1 MIEERLA
8 SIMTQSG
15 RNLNPLFLRTRLKE
29 ALQDEVLAF
38 VYNHP
43 QYRSYLFTG
52 GTCLRKLYGLPRLSE
67 DLDFDVP
74 GQPDT
79 DSFAAD
85 LREYVSKAL
94 QYRHMTTRV
103 SENGMSITL
112 VFPVLQQLGLV
123 HSSADSPNL
132 LLRCDIAPE
141 PTGIYGAQASPLST
155 AQAMFFVRAYDL
167 PTLFASKL
175 AVFVGRDDKRG
186 SPQTQPFE
194 GRDVFDLIWFL
205 QQAQQQEW
213 KLLPLWPRVFALLG
227 ADSAISVVRRAAD
240 KAASLDAQQVAA
252 DLRPFVETEQALE
265 GFSTNLHEVLPAQL
279 KALEKALLTRQD
291 READTWQ

>member
-8 SIMTQSG
+8 STMAQSG
-15 RNLNPLFLRTRLKE
+15 KSLNPLFLRTKLKE

-43 QYRSYLFTG
+43 QYRSFLFTG

-79 DSFAAD
+79 ASFVAD
-85 LREYVSKAL
+85 IRAYVSKVL
-94 QYRHMTTRV
+94 QYRHMTTSI
-103 SENGMSITL
+103 SENGLSVTL
-112 VFPVLQQLGLV
+112 VFPVLRQLGLV

-132 LLRCDIAPE
+132 LLRCDIAVE
-141 PTGIYGAQASPLST
+141 PSGIYGAQVSPLST

-175 AVFVGRDDKRG
+175 AAFVGRDDTRG
-186 SPQTQPFE
+186 SSQTLPFE
-194 GRDVFDLIWFL
+194 GRDVFDFMWFL
-205 QQAQQQEW
+205 QRAQQQER
-213 KLLPLWPRVFALLG
+213 KLQPLWPRVLALLG
-227 ADSAISVVRRAAD
+227 ADSAVSVLRCAAY
-240 KAASLDAQQVAA
+240 KVASLDTDQVAA
-252 DLRPFVETEQALE
+252 NLRPFIETEQALE
-265 GFSTNLHEVLPAQL
+265 AFCTNMHEALPAQL
-279 KALEKALLTRQD
+279 KALEETLATR
-291 READTWQ
+291 